1 MLALGAAEARRYA
14 LRVMT
19 MEILVKQND
28 DPEFVESVK
37 HVIAGCI
44 NDGFPNKIL
53 VIKIDNWFD
62 HKWLGFSGK
71 GRVGFGFYGDY
82 LVDVDTAL
90 DEFRQ
95 DQITLPPFSPRR
107 VIEEY
112 YFQRVDSGTYSARNP
127 RPYLHERKLA
137 PSSQNLHKRI
147 VDRIDSAI
155 LVWFS
160 SNTKQNL
167 RGSIMMYEV
176 KGTEV
181 YPWYAE
187 LAKKKVWRVLQTKGI
202 TPDQVQS
209 LIKNDSKVRA

>member
-1 MLALGAAEARRYA
+1 VGEPLKRRRYV

-62 HKWLGFSGK
+62 HKWLGFSGR

-82 LVDVDTAL
+82 LVDMDTAL

-112 YFQRVDSGTYSARNP
+112 YFQRDDSGAYSARNP

-137 PSSQNLHKRI
+137 PSAQNLHKRI

-167 RGSIMMYEV
+167 RGSIMIYEV
-176 KGTEV
+176 KGTDV
-181 YPWYAE
+181 HPWYAE
-187 LAKKKVWRVLQTKGI
+187 LAKKNVWRVLQTKGI

-209 LIKNDSKVRA
+209 LIENDSEVRT

>member
-1 MLALGAAEARRYA
+1 
-14 LRVMT
+14 MT
-19 MEILVKQND
+19 MEILTKQND
-28 DPEFVESVK
+28 DPGFVELVK
-37 HVIAGCI
+37 HVIAGSI
-44 NDGFPNKIL
+44 NDGFPNTII

-62 HKWLGFSGK
+62 HKWLGFSGR

-82 LVDVDTAL
+82 LVDMDTAL

-112 YFQRVDSGTYSARNP
+112 YFQREASGNYSVRDP

-147 VDRIDSAI
+147 ADRIDSAL

-167 RGSIMMYEV
+167 RGSLMIYEV
-176 KGTEV
+176 KGTDV

-187 LAKKKVWRVLQTKGI
+187 LAKEKEWGVLQTKGI

-209 LIKNDSKVRA
+209 LIENDSEVRT